1 VVSKPLSGLRVLDLT
16 LARAGPVAV
25 RLLADWGADVIR
37 VEPPSSTQAQDVTG
51 HRAGSDAQNLHR
63 NKRSL
68 SLNLKTEVGYG
79 LFLKLL
85 ATADILVENFR
96 AEVKYRLKIDY
107 ETLRQTHPSLIYA
120 SISGFGQDGPYRDR
134 PGVDQIVQGTSGLMS
149 LTGEL
154 SGPPMRVGIAISDT
168 SAGMFLGQGILLAL
182 IERSKTGVGQW
193 VHTSLLE
200 AMLSKLDFQA
210 ARYTM
215 SGESPGRVG
224 NHHPTFSP
232 MGVFEAAD
240 GFVNIA
246 ASTTKMFRAFCDVL
260 SVPQLAADA
269 RFESG
274 AGRLKHRDALNATIN
289 ECTRALT
296 MQQLVEQL
304 NDVGCPCGPIYSV
317 AEAFDDPQAQHLGM
331 VANAHHDAL
340 GDIGLIRS
348 PINLSNHAPVT
359 EFDRAAPALGAHNQ
373 EIYTELGLSDLEIQA
388 LERAGA
394 V

>member
-1 VVSKPLSGLRVLDLT
+1 MTAKPLSGLRVLDLT

-37 VEPPSSTQAQDVTG
+37 VEPPATAASQDVTG
-51 HRAGSDAQNLHR
+51 QRTGSDAQNLHR
-63 NKRSL
+63 NKRSV
-68 SLNLKTEVGYG
+68 SLNLKSKAGYE

-107 ETLRQTHPSLIYA
+107 ETLRLIHPSLIYA
-120 SISGFGQDGPYRDR
+120 SISGFGQDGPYYSR

-149 LTGEL
+149 LTGQAD
-154 SGPPMRVGIAISDT
+154 GPPTRVGIAISDT

-182 IERSKTGVGQW
+182 IERSKTGAGQW

-215 SGESPGRVG
+215 SGETPGRAG
-224 NHHPTFSP
+224 NDHPTFSP

-246 ASTTKMFRAFCDVL
+246 ASTTKMFRAFCEAL
-260 SVPQLAADA
+260 SQPQWAQDP
-269 RFESG
+269 RFETGSG
-274 AGRLKHRDALNATIN
+274 RVTHRQVLNAAIN
-289 ECTRALT
+289 ECTRVLT
-296 MQQLVEQL
+296 MQQLVALL
-304 NDVGCPCGPIYSV
+304 NPVGCPCGPIYSV
-317 AEAFDDPQAQHLGM
+317 AEAFEDPQVQHLGM
-331 VANAHHDAL
+331 VANARHDVL
-340 GDIGLIRS
+340 GDIGLVRS
-348 PINLSNHAPVT
+348 PINLSNHERVT
-359 EFDRAAPALGAHNQ
+359 EFERAAPSLGAHNP
-373 EIYTELGLSDLEIQA
+373 EIYTELGLSDQEIQA
-388 LERAGA
+388 LKDQEAI
-394 V
+394 